1 MTDFGNFGGSGYGM
15 NSAESRI
22 NSLSTRIDKLETM
35 SSSGVPYDP
44 AVAQANPVANPN
56 AGGVNPQQGENFQ
69 AMMQLMQSQMLAGGL
84 GNNNDDKDKASGIE
98 NIMNNPMFNMIL
110 GGAGINGMQGNMGIP
125 NMNGMQGMGGMNGM
139 PNMNGMGAMNG
150 MPVMNGM
157 QGNAGMGSIDPA
169 MLEQMSQTQMFD
181 SF

>member
-1 MTDFGNFGGSGYGM
+1 
-15 NSAESRI
+15 
-22 NSLSTRIDKLETM
+22 M

-69 AMMQLMQSQMLAGGL
+69 ALMQLMQSQMLAGGL

-110 GGAGINGMQGNMGIP
+110 GGGGINAMQGMGGMNGIP
-125 NMNGMQGMGGMNGM
+125 NMNGMQGMNGM
-139 PNMNGMGAMNG
+139 PM
-150 MPVMNGM
+150 MNGM
-157 QGNAGMGSIDPA
+157 QGNTGMGSIDPA
-169 MLEQMSQTQMFD
+169 MLQQMSQTQMFD

>member
-1 MTDFGNFGGSGYGM
+1 MTDFGNFGGDGYGM

-22 NSLSTRIDKLETM
+22 SSLSSRIDKLETM

-69 AMMQLMQSQMLAGGL
+69 ALMQLMQSQMLAGGL

-110 GGAGINGMQGNMGIP
+110 GGAGINGNTGAA

-139 PNMNGMGAMNG
+139 PNMNGMQGMNG
-150 MPVMNGM
+150 MPMMNGM
-157 QGNAGMGSIDPA
+157 QGNTGMGSIDPA
-169 MLEQMSQTQMFD
+169 MLQQMSQTQMFD